1 MTRVI
6 VHAGFH
12 KTGTSSLQDYLGKQ
26 YHALLPW
33 FTFYGTG
40 NALHRSAV
48 ASRIFAKKP
57 FPWRLRAV
65 RKALRAD
72 LAALP
77 GAEVIVLSREHYS
90 GVMPGHRDW
99 RGRTI
104 PNFHR
109 AAKPLA
115 KLMISELR
123 HRFGQDVEITF
134 LYTTRKRDDWLA
146 SVHGHLLR
154 VIKLTDDFD
163 SFATRFRPDM
173 GPENEAEIMRRALAP
188 IPVITASLEDWGAS
202 HCGPAGAFLTHIGV
216 PDDVQ
221 AALPPANVANAG
233 RDARTR
239 DALLNLN
246 RENLSKP
253 ALRQSKDVLL
263 KDH

>member
-12 KTGTSSLQDYLGKQ
+12 KTGTSSLQDYLGKH

-40 NALHRSAV
+40 DALHRSAV

-57 FPWRLRAV
+57 FPWRRRAV
-65 RKALRAD
+65 RRALRAD

-77 GAEVIVLSREHYS
+77 DAEVIVLSREHYS
-90 GVMPGHRDW
+90 GVMPGLRDW
-99 RGRTI
+99 LGRVI

-134 LYTTRKRDDWLA
+134 FYTTRKRGDWLA

-154 VIKLTDDFD
+154 VIELTDDFD

-173 GPENEAEIMRRALAP
+173 GPENEAGIMRRALAP
-188 IPVITASLEDWGAS
+188 IPVVTAALEDWGTS
-202 HCGPAGAFLTHIGV
+202 HCGPAGALLTLIGV
-216 PDDVQ
+216 PEDVQ
-221 AALPPANVANAG
+221 AALPPANIANAG
-233 RDARTR
+233 HDPRTR
-239 DALLNLN
+239 DALLSLN
-246 RENLSKP
+246 REDLSKP
-253 ALRQSKDVLL
+253 ALRERKDLLL
-263 KDH
+263 KGH